1 MYIETSSPRV
11 QGDSARLEK
20 GGLSFNTTKCLSFS
34 YHMFGTSMGE
44 LNVLVGDKTVVFTR
58 SGNQGNAW
66 HRASFE
72 INYPGKSKVRKSNTI
87 AQEQSFIRDKVGL
100 CRACGRP
107 RLGSA
112 VINASICGDVRSE
125 VYTVCSNTN
134 FSVHS
139 LDRNFYY
146 KLSPANRPQNSAQV
160 ARSSESS

>member
-20 GGLSFNTTKCLSFS
+20 GGLSFNTAKCLSFS
-34 YHMFGTSMGE
+34 YHMFGTSMGK

-58 SGNQGNAW
+58 SGNQGEAW

-72 INYPGKSKVRKSNTI
+72 INYPGKSKVREGTAI
-87 AQEQSFIRDKVGL
+87 AQEQSFIWDNVGL
-100 CRACGRP
+100 CRACGRL

-112 VINASICGDVRSE
+112 VINASIWGDVRSE
-125 VYTVCSNTN
+125 VYRVCSNTN

-146 KLSPANRPQNSAQV
+146 TMSLANRPHNSTQV